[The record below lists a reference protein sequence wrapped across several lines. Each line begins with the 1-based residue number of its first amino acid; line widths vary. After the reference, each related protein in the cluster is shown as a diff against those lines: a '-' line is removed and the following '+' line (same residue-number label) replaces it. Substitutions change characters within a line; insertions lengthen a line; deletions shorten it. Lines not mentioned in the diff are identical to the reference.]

1 MQRKEVTT
9 TTFSVLNDFAI
20 IITTERYRNG
30 KTNLILPSENLRL
43 YSSSLPTE
51 FTSKSAASSVLF
63 PSLQDQRQKCQ
74 KSVRSFKCDIGS
86 QKNKIINFA
95 NKLHL
100 GEANKQRKKSLLQT
114 TLYWMACLVKNFR
127 YTYSI
132 TVKRSWEKMIK
143 KLRIWQLSFKNG
155 IYSKMIKSW
164 VLTIGHI
171 EVIHSH
177 FSTVSIPLLSKPQA
191 NHNIIKRHKRFLK
204 SWNVKGDQ
212 ALYSFEK

>member
-20 IITTERYRNG
+20 IITTERYTNG

-63 PSLQDQRQKCQ
+63 PSLQDQRKKCQ

-100 GEANKQRKKSLLQT
+100 GEANKQGKKKHCYKQ
-114 TLYWMACLVKNFR
+114 LY
-127 YTYSI
+127 
-132 TVKRSWEKMIK
+132 
-143 KLRIWQLSFKNG
+143 
-155 IYSKMIKSW
+155 
-164 VLTIGHI
+164 I
-171 EVIHSH
+171 EWHAS
-177 FSTVSIPLLSKPQA
+177 
-191 NHNIIKRHKRFLK
+191 
-204 SWNVKGDQ
+204 
-212 ALYSFEK
+212 

>member
-1 MQRKEVTT
+1 MQRKKITT

-20 IITTERYRNG
+20 IITTERYTNG

-63 PSLQDQRQKCQ
+63 PSLLDQRQKCQ
-74 KSVRSFKCDIGS
+74 KAVRSFKCVIGS

-100 GEANKQRKKSLLQT
+100 GEANKQQRKKNT
-114 TLYWMACLVKNFR
+114 VTNNFILSGMLR
-127 YTYSI
+127 EEFPIYI
-132 TVKRSWEKMIK
+132 FNHCEEKLWEDDK
-143 KLRIWQLSFKNG
+143 KLRIWKLSFKNG

-164 VLTIGHI
+164 ILTIGHI
-171 EVIHSH
+171 KVIPI
-177 FSTVSIPLLSKPQA
+177 FSTVSIPFLSKPQA
-191 NHNIIKRHKRFLK
+191 NHKSLK
-204 SWNVKGDQ
+204 DAS
-212 ALYSFEK
+212 AL

>member
-1 MQRKEVTT
+1 MQRKEITT

-20 IITTERYRNG
+20 IITTERYTNW

-63 PSLQDQRQKCQ
+63 PSLQDQRQKCK

-100 GEANKQRKKSLLQT
+100 GEANKQGKKKHCYKQ
-114 TLYWMACLVKNFR
+114 LYIEWHA
-127 YTYSI
+127 
-132 TVKRSWEKMIK
+132 SWRIPIYIFNHCEE
-143 KLRIWQLSFKNG
+143 KLRADNK
-155 IYSKMIKSW
+155 K
-164 VLTIGHI
+164 I
-171 EVIHSH
+171 EDM
-177 FSTVSIPLLSKPQA
+177 TT
-191 NHNIIKRHKRFLK
+191 
-204 SWNVKGDQ
+204 
-212 ALYSFEK
+212 

>member
-20 IITTERYRNG
+20 IITTERYTNG

-51 FTSKSAASSVLF
+51 FTSKSAASSALF
-63 PSLQDQRQKCQ
+63 PSLQDQRQKCK
-74 KSVRSFKCDIGS
+74 KSVRSFKCDWLEVKKIKLSILRINSTLGR
-86 QKNKIINFA
+86 QTNRERKNTVTNNFIL
-95 NKLHL
+95 NGMLR
-100 GEANKQRKKSLLQT
+100 EE
-114 TLYWMACLVKNFR
+114 FR

-132 TVKRSWEKMIK
+132 TVKRNWEQIMKQ
-143 KLRIWQLSFKNG
+143 LRIWQLSFKNG

-171 EVIHSH
+171 KVTHSH
-177 FSTVSIPLLSKPQA
+177 FSTVSIPFLSKPQA
-191 NHNIIKRHKRFLK
+191 NHKSLK
-204 SWNVKGDQ
+204 DIS
-212 ALYSFEK
+212 AL

>member
-20 IITTERYRNG
+20 IITTERYTNG
-30 KTNLILPSENLRL
+30 KTNLTLPSENLRL

-51 FTSKSAASSVLF
+51 FTSKSAASSALF

-100 GEANKQRKKSLLQT
+100 GEATNRERKNTVTNNFILNGMLREE
-114 TLYWMACLVKNFR
+114 FR

-132 TVKRSWEKMIK
+132 TVKRSWEQIIK

-171 EVIHSH
+171 KVTHSH
-177 FSTVSIPLLSKPQA
+177 FSTVSIPFLSKPQA
-191 NHNIIKRHKRFLK
+191 NHKSLK
-204 SWNVKGDQ
+204 DVS
-212 ALYSFEK
+212 AL

>member
-1 MQRKEVTT
+1 MQRKEITT

-20 IITTERYRNG
+20 IITTERYTNG

-63 PSLQDQRQKCQ
+63 PSLQDQQQKCQ

-100 GEANKQRKKSLLQT
+100 GEANKQQRKKTQSQT
-114 TLYWMACLVKNFR
+114 TLYWMACFVKNFR

-143 KLRIWQLSFKNG
+143 KLQIWQLSFKNG
-155 IYSKMIKSW
+155 IYGKMIKSW
-164 VLTIGHI
+164 VLTIGRI
-171 EVIHSH
+171 KVTHSH
-177 FSTVSIPLLSKPQA
+177 FSTVSIPFLSKPQA
-191 NHNIIKRHKRFLK
+191 NHKSLK
-204 SWNVKGDQ
+204 DIS
-212 ALYSFEK
+212 AL

>member
-20 IITTERYRNG
+20 IITTERYTNG
-30 KTNLILPSENLRL
+30 KTNLTLPSENLRL

-74 KSVRSFKCDIGS
+74 KSVRSFKFDIES

-100 GEANKQRKKSLLQT
+100 GEANKQQRKKTQSQT
-114 TLYWMACLVKNFR
+114 TLY
-127 YTYSI
+127 
-132 TVKRSWEKMIK
+132 
-143 KLRIWQLSFKNG
+143 
-155 IYSKMIKSW
+155 
-164 VLTIGHI
+164 
-171 EVIHSH
+171 
-177 FSTVSIPLLSKPQA
+177 
-191 NHNIIKRHKRFLK
+191 
-204 SWNVKGDQ
+204 
-212 ALYSFEK
+212 